1 MLNFQ
6 DIIYFKCQI
15 LRKYKGGQNTKIG
28 ENSRSSCWAG
38 APLQRISPI
47 IDNVSLSDSL
57 EEQHLSPHLQK
68 EVVKNV
74 VKSLIMLKGSQ
85 STEPAREVGYYL
97 LPNFHKLI
105 FSKK

>member
-47 IDNVSLSDSL
+47 IDNVSLSYSL
-57 EEQHLSPHLQK
+57 EEQHLSPLLQK
-68 EVVKNV
+68 EVVQNV
-74 VKSLIMLKGSQ
+74 VKSLIMLKVHSPQ
-85 STEPAREVGYYL
+85 N
-97 LPNFHKLI
+97 LPEKLAI
-105 FSKK
+105 IYCQVFIN